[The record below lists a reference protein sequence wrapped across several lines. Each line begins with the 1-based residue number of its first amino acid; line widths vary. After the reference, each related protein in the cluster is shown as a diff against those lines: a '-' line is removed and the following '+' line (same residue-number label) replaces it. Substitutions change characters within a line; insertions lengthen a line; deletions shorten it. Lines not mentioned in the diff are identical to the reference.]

1 LKPLLIESR
10 IGDCRIFVDE
20 PLEEI
25 RGRLASASSVVITD
39 TNVRRLYGSLLP
51 KGRVIDIGAGESVK
65 NLKTVEFVFR
75 RFLEMEVDRSTFVW
89 GLGGG
94 VVCDI
99 AGFAASTFMRGLRF
113 GFVPTTLLA
122 QVDAAIGGKNGVN
135 LDGYKNLVGVFRP
148 PQCVVLNF
156 DVLRTLS
163 GADILGGLT
172 ETVKVGLIAKASFF
186 RFVEKNWPAL
196 RALERRALRRAVLES
211 IRIKAGIVG
220 ADPEESGERKKL
232 NFGHTL
238 GHALEKAVG
247 LPHGQA
253 VAIGMTFAVR
263 LSAARGLLPEKE
275 ARRVETILE
284 RLRPPA
290 APAPDLDLVLKAV
303 LKDKKRR
310 GPDIDVV
317 LLERIGKAGIVKI
330 PIQEMENVLH
340 DLCQH
345 C

>member
-1 LKPLLIESR
+1 LKSFVVRSR
-10 IGDCRIFVDE
+10 IGDCRISVDE
-20 PLEEI
+20 PLEKI
-25 RGRLASASSVVITD
+25 RARLAAPASVVVTD
-39 TNVRRLYGSLLP
+39 TNVRRLYASLLP
-51 KGRVIDIGAGESVK
+51 KDRVIEIGAGEGVK
-65 NLKTVEFVFR
+65 NLKTVDFVYR
-75 RFLEMEVDRSTFVW
+75 KFLEMEVDRSTFVW

-135 LDGYKNLVGVFRP
+135 LDGYKNLVGVFRS

-172 ETVKVGLIAKASFF
+172 ETVKVGLIADASFF

-196 RALERRALRRAVLES
+196 RALERRTLRRAVLAS

-238 GHALEKAVG
+238 GHALEKAAG

-263 LSAARGLLPEKE
+263 LAAARGLLQEKD
-275 ARRVETILE
+275 RRRAEPILE
-284 RLRPPA
+284 KLRPPA
-290 APAPDLDLVLKAV
+290 AALPEPGPLLKAV
-303 LKDKKRR
+303 FSDKKRR
-310 GPDIDVV
+310 GSSIDIV
-317 LLERIGKAGIVKI
+317 LLEKIGKAGVVKI
-330 PIQEMENVLH
+330 PFRELENAIH

-345 C
+345 R